1 MASYINFPKYKS
13 YPSVLQIGFKS
24 YEPKIVV
31 GKKIL
36 VVLDTTGSMGEM
48 INWDREGTKITFAK
62 NIISK
67 IVEAYPFSVVEV
79 MPFSD
84 KPKAIVSV
92 SQIPDPN
99 GGTYF
104 SPILPVIKNV
114 VKSDS
119 EYATVIFMSD
129 GLPSESKQLALDSIR
144 QIGVHCREINSN
156 TISVAI
162 GSDADGQACSLFTGN
177 RGYNCFVKFKKDID
191 PALTDIIN
199 GIKCNFVQ
207 ISDGNWIPIEE
218 NGHYYYL
225 GNDTTGQSAT
235 PNIDNV
241 RKYVSLIIQEELQNP
256 DSLNED
262 SLIKFIQSVAS
273 VLQTPD
279 KNEIIEF
286 FTKSLTVVKK
296 TIIANVGTNSI
307 MSVAKQAYQTMS
319 PSAGI

>member
-1 MASYINFPKYKS
+1 MSYINFNKYKS

-24 YEPKIVV
+24 YEPRVVV

-36 VVLDTTGSMGEM
+36 VILDTTGSMGEM

-67 IVEAYPFSVVEV
+67 IIDAYPFSVVDI

-84 KPKAIVSV
+84 KPKPIVSIG
-92 SQIPDPN
+92 QIPEPN
-99 GGTYF
+99 GSTYF
-104 SPILPVIKNV
+104 SPILPVLVNT

-119 EYATVIFMSD
+119 DYATIIFMSD
-129 GLPSESKQLALDSIR
+129 GLPSETKQVALDSIKK
-144 QIGVHCREINSN
+144 IGVHCREIGAN

-177 RGYNCFVKFKKDID
+177 RGYNCFVKFKKDVE
-191 PALTDIIN
+191 PAITDMVN

-207 ISDGNWIPIEE
+207 VSDGNWIPIEE

-225 GNDTTGQSAT
+225 GNDTSGQSAT
-235 PNIDNV
+235 PNIENV
-241 RKYVSLIIQEELQNP
+241 RKYISLIIQEELRNP
-256 DSLNED
+256 NAFDVEPL
-262 SLIKFIQSVAS
+262 LKFIENVAS
-273 VLQTPD
+273 VLPSND
-279 KNEIIEF
+279 KEQIVEF

-296 TIIANVGTNSI
+296 TIKEYDGTPSI
-307 MSVAKQAYQTMS
+307 MSVAKQAYQTLS